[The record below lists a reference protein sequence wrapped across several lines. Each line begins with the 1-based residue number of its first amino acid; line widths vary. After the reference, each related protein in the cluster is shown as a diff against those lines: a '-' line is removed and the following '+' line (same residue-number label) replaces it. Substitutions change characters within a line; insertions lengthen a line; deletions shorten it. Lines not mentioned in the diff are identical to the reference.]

1 MKKVWHD
8 EAWDQF
14 CGIIQRNAKMAKRI
28 NDLLKSIDRNG
39 YQDAAEE
46 QRVAVAYEDTQV
58 NEHSHAD
65 EEERH
70 KEVVSH
76 EIDTLHDGAEV
87 RHESVQ

>member
-39 YQDAAEE
+39 FNCIGRPEPLKGNLAGKWSVRIDAAN
-46 QRVAVAYEDTQV
+46 RIVFKIAG
-58 NEHSHAD
+58 
-65 EEERH
+65 
-70 KEVVSH
+70 
-76 EIDTLHDGAEV
+76 DTLEIYSCAGHYE
-87 RHESVQ
+87 